1 MTRQDDHVHALATN
15 MKTLNKQ
22 VILTLLLSV
31 TSLLRLC
38 TSIEE
43 LQSNPLAANFSKT
56 LPMAE
61 TKCGRLRGTVVNL
74 PNNARV
80 VTFLDVPYAEP
91 PVGIRRF
98 KAPVRKEPWS
108 GILSATEFGPL
119 CIQHNRFKIKDLINN
134 KKQSKNII
142 GRRRNR
148 YRQSEDCLSLNIYTP
163 ESVFENVVYSKRSIQ
178 TIPVMVYIH
187 GGSNGASGGRFYPGA
202 WLSST
207 GGVVVV
213 TMNYRLGPLGFLSTR
228 DRYSPGNYGLF
239 DQVLALQ
246 WIQENIQAFGGN
258 PEKVT
263 IFGNGVGATCVSLH
277 MVSPLSKGLF
287 AAAVAQSGT
296 SVARWA
302 IQRDPFRYATR
313 LARSVDCP
321 KSTNTKHLMRC
332 LRRVSASSLAR
343 TTRMADA
350 LGISFAPV
358 VDGYF
363 LPDYPENL
371 IQQGRYN
378 MVPFMT
384 GFTKEEVSIW
394 MELTDED
401 PTKRKLKEY
410 LKNLLV
416 PKIGHPY
423 NMEALVHAVYTEY
436 VTRGRHH
443 SGFNELN
450 TTADDIPIDIY
461 MLVQILGDAGIKVP
475 CMKHVQLLANQNYMP
490 IYLYEFT
497 YSSSDDWISRDKP
510 WLGAYHESEMYYIL
524 GYPQMAIKKAF
535 RTQEDHAVSDMLVK
549 LWSNFAK
556 YGNPTSEEQLHQNNF
571 TWKPYTRDE
580 PVYADLGE
588 QATLRSVHLSDMI
601 FWVDFVPLFTDY
613 PMNSDERIQ
622 CNRTVFVITSSFL
635 GLTSF
640 LCFTLILY
648 ACIQRRHQ
656 PGVVLKDPPSYL

>member
-1 MTRQDDHVHALATN
+1 
-15 MKTLNKQ
+15 MKTLNIQ
-22 VILTLLLSV
+22 VRLTFLLNVILLI
-31 TSLLRLC
+31 RQC
-38 TSIEE
+38 TSTEE
-43 LQSNPLAANFSKT
+43 LQSNPVAANFSKT
-56 LPMAE
+56 LPVAE
-61 TKCGRLRGTVVNL
+61 TKYGRLRGTVL
-74 PNNARV
+74 DLLSNARV
-80 VTFLDVPYAEP
+80 VAFLDVPYAEP
-91 PVGIRRF
+91 PVGLRRF
-98 KAPVRKEPWS
+98 KAPVRKDPWT

-134 KKQSKNII
+134 KKQSKLINVLPP
-142 GRRRNR
+142 NQ
-148 YRQSEDCLSLNIYTP
+148 YRQSEDCLSLNIYIP
-163 ESVFENVVYSKRSIQ
+163 ESVFEGVKYSKRSTQ
-178 TIPVMVYIH
+178 TIPVMVYLH
-187 GGSNGASGGRFYPGA
+187 GGSNEVSGGRFYPGE
-202 WLSST
+202 WLSSA

-228 DRYSPGNYGLF
+228 DRYSPGNYGMF
-239 DQVLALQ
+239 DQVLALK

-263 IFGNGVGATCVSLH
+263 IFGNGVGSAFVSLH

-287 AAAVAQSGT
+287 AAAIAQSGS

-302 IQRDPFRYATR
+302 VQRDPFRYATR

-321 KSTNTKHLMRC
+321 KSANTKHLMRC

-384 GFTKEEVSIW
+384 GFTKDEVSIW
-394 MELTDED
+394 MELYED
-401 PTKRKLKEY
+401 PTKTKLKEY

-416 PKIGHPY
+416 PKVNNLD

-436 VTRGRHH
+436 VTRGRQPN
-443 SGFNELN
+443 GLN
-450 TTADDIPIDIY
+450 DSILNATADDIPIDIHI
-461 MLVQILGDAGIKVP
+461 LTQILGDAGFKVP
-475 CMKHVQLLANQNYMP
+475 CMRHVQLLADHHNMP
-490 IYLYEFT
+490 VYLYEFT
-497 YSSSDDWISRDKP
+497 YSSSDDWISRDQP

-524 GYPQMAIKKAF
+524 GYPQMTIKNAY
-535 RTQEDHAVSDMLVK
+535 RTPEDHAVSDMLVK

-556 YGNPTSEEQLHQNNF
+556 HGNPTPKEQLNQNNF

-588 QATLRSVHLSDMI
+588 QAILRKTDHLGNMN
-601 FWVDFVPLFTDY
+601 FWINFVPLFTDY
-613 PMNSDERIQ
+613 PMNNDERIQ

-640 LCFTLILY
+640 LCITLILY

-656 PGVVLKDPPSYL
+656 PGIVLKDPPSYL